1 MRQIYTAFLIFSFS
15 LFFNSNLIYATTPQF
30 DKAGQSA
37 VVLIYHRFDE
47 PKYPNTNTTA
57 EQLDAHINELKTG
70 GYTVLPLEEII
81 FRLRAG
87 PPLPP
92 KTVAITIDDA
102 YRSIYD
108 VAWPKFK
115 AANLPI
121 TVFVATDPVDQGV
134 KSYMSWQQ
142 ITELSENGVNIG
154 NHSASHAHMPNSPTS
169 QSAKDIRRASTRLK
183 QMLGNSPSL
192 FAYPYGEVSLGLT
205 KLIEAEGF
213 MAAFGQQSG
222 VIGSAPGYYNLP
234 RFSLNEKYGNIDR
247 FKLAVNSLPLKVS
260 HINPN
265 DPLIGINNPPKI
277 RFMLDQSL
285 ASIRPKLL
293 NCFLSSEGRAK
304 INRTTTP
311 DGETFIQIQAQKPF
325 PKGRTRLNCTLPAE
339 NGRWRWYG
347 EQYYV
352 P

>member
-1 MRQIYTAFLIFSFS
+1 MRQIYRAFLIFSLS
-15 LFFNSNLIYATTPQF
+15 LFFNPSINNAATPQI
-30 DKAGQSA
+30 DKARQSA
-37 VVLIYHRFDE
+37 VVLIYHRFGE
-47 PKYPNTNTTA
+47 PKYPNTNTTP

-134 KSYMSWQQ
+134 KSYMNWQQ
-142 ITELSENGVNIG
+142 IKELSENGVNIG
-154 NHSASHAHMPNSPTS
+154 NHSASHAHMPNSPSS
-169 QSAKDIRRASTRLK
+169 QSTKDVRRASTRLK
-183 QMLGNSPSL
+183 QMIGHSPSL
-192 FAYPYGEVSLGLT
+192 FAYPYGEVSLELA

-247 FKLAVNSLPLKVS
+247 FKLAVNALPLKVS
-260 HINPN
+260 HIYPK
-265 DPLIGINNPPKI
+265 DPLIIDVNPPI
-277 RFMLDQSL
+277 VRFTLDKSL
-285 ASIRPKLL
+285 ASIQPNLL

-304 INRTTTP
+304 IMRTTTTN
-311 DGETFIQIQAQKPF
+311 GETSIQIQAQTPF
-325 PKGRTRLNCTLPAE
+325 PKGRTRLNCTLPAQ